1 MVFKAVHQKE
11 NSVLFKKKL
20 MFSTVFIPLKKKK
33 SVSGNSLHSIH
44 VQFVEEKRLNIP
56 ILSYKHTYDNNS
68 SCTICLLKFC
78 FIIVSAM
85 RDKHY
90 NSCWFEVIIWISI
103 FLRQN
108 GIMNLKDLE
117 DLLFKNVTKKYD
129 DVIFE
134 G

>member
-1 MVFKAVHQKE
+1 
-11 NSVLFKKKL
+11 
-20 MFSTVFIPLKKKK
+20 
-33 SVSGNSLHSIH
+33 
-44 VQFVEEKRLNIP
+44 
-56 ILSYKHTYDNNS
+56 
-68 SCTICLLKFC
+68 
-78 FIIVSAM
+78 M

-108 GIMNLKDLE
+108 GIMYLKDLE